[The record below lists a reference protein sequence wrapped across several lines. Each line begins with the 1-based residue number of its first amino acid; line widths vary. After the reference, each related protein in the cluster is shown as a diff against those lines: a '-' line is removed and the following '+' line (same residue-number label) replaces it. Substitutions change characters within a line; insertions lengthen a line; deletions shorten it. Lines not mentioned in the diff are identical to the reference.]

1 MDDEISKIILRVI
14 NSSCEPM
21 ETKEV
26 EEKMKGTSRSKI
38 MYRLNQL
45 RAEGKIK
52 GKFIGSG
59 KKTWL
64 WWKSNAFLH

>member
-1 MDDEISKIILRVI
+1 MDDETSKIILRVV
-14 NSSCEPM
+14 NSANEPL

-64 WWKSNAFLH
+64 WWKDDAFSH